1 MQVEEAIASAKT
13 FFEKVLAEEQIS
25 QVRLKEV
32 EYDEA
37 DQAWLVT
44 LSAVQP
50 SAFVDRWTA
59 LADKPGHQRSYKTAK
74 IDDGGSRLPSV
85 KIGHIHGEA

>member
-13 FFEKVLAEEQIS
+13 FFQKVFAEEQVS
-25 QVRLKEV
+25 RVRLEEV

-37 DQAWLVT
+37 EKAWLVT

-50 SAFVDRWTA
+50 HLSVGRWGLTPDA
-59 LADKPGHQRSYKTAK
+59 IDGPRSYKTVK
-74 IDDGGSRLPSV
+74 IDDEGARLPSV
-85 KIGHIHGEA
+85 KIRQMHGEA

>member
-25 QVRLKEV
+25 QVRLGEV
-32 EYDEA
+32 EYEEA
-37 DQAWLVT
+37 DQAWLAT

-74 IDDGGSRLPSV
+74 IDAGGWRLPSV
-85 KIGHIHGEA
+85 KIGQTHGEA

>member
-13 FFEKVLAEEQIS
+13 FFQQVFAQEQFS
-25 QVRLKEV
+25 QVRLEEV

-37 DQAWLVT
+37 EHAWLVT

-50 SAFVDRWTA
+50 PQILDRRAPSAVQTGSHRT
-59 LADKPGHQRSYKTAK
+59 YKSVK
-74 IDDGGSRLPSV
+74 IDDSGARLPSV
-85 KIGHIHGEA
+85 KIRQICGEV